1 MDISLSETETDIARH
16 IRTEAYTSSIY
27 CGTETVDTQ
36 SYRHTQTKIIKLR
49 HIQVRDRD
57 RRKKT
62 EINGDRQI

>member
-1 MDISLSETETDIARH
+1 MSLSETETDSRH

-36 SYRHTQTKIIKLR
+36 SYRHTQTKIIK
-49 HIQVRDRD
+49 
-57 RRKKT
+57 KT